1 MAVGTGTALIAS
13 AAIGAM
19 ANRDKGSSGQ
29 TYGQQ
34 RQVEGAGQQEIAGGQ
49 AASDVLRQ
57 LQQFQGV
64 GPGQQDV
71 ANAYSANNDL
81 AAMLKQ
87 YSQGGYAPTQADFS
101 TAQQQM
107 APQYEALRQ
116 SQIQQQQQFRQT
128 AAQTGRGPMDFA
140 FQNKLGQNFQ
150 NQNMMLGAQ
159 QSQLAS
165 QQPMQRLGFMQDFAT
180 LKSGLATQAL
190 QNRLAIA
197 SLGSSIRDAGA
208 NYRLGAA
215 GNSGYQTGQV
225 GSQQGNMIQGAIA
238 GMGTGLQLY
247 NQFGGGG
254 GGSGGA
260 SNIGSGAS
268 NGSSSA
274 LGVNTNFGASSGNSF
289 KPWR

>member
-1 MAVGTGTALIAS
+1 MAWGAIAAAAAPALI
-13 AAIGAM
+13 GAF
-19 ANRDKGSSGQ
+19 ANQGQGSS
-29 TYGQQ
+29 QQ
-34 RQVEGAGQQEIAGGQ
+34 GYSSSKNIEAAGYNETTGAN
-49 AASDVLRQ
+49 SVMDMLNQ
-57 LQQFQGV
+57 LKQFQGV

-87 YSQGGYAPTQADFS
+87 YSQGGYAPTQADFG
-101 TAQQQM
+101 TAKQQM

-116 SQIQQQQQFRQT
+116 SQIEQQQQFRQT

-165 QQPMQRLGFMQDFAT
+165 QQPMQRLGFMQDFAS

-215 GNSGYQTGQV
+215 GNSGYQTGQQ
-225 GSQQGNMIQGAIA
+225 GSQQGNMIQGGIA
-238 GMGTGLQLY
+238 GLGTGLQLY
-247 NQFGGGG
+247 NQFGGGRQQQPVQAQPSAGQAFFNAG
-254 GGSGGA
+254 GFA
-260 SNIGSGAS
+260 
-268 NGSSSA
+268 
-274 LGVNTNFGASSGNSF
+274 
-289 KPWR
+289 

>member
-1 MAVGTGTALIAS
+1 MAVGTGTALLAS

-29 TYGQQ
+29 TYNQV
-34 RQVEGAGQQEIAGGQ
+34 RQVQAAGGQELAGGQ
-49 AASDVLRQ
+49 AASDVLKQ
-57 LQQFQGV
+57 LQQFQGA

-87 YSQGGYAPTQADFS
+87 YSQGGYTPTQADFS

-140 FQNKLGQNFQ
+140 FQNKLGQNMT
-150 NQNMMLGAQ
+150 NQNLMLGAQ

-180 LKSGLATQAL
+180 LKSGLASQAM

-215 GNSGYQTGQV
+215 GNSGYQSSQQ
-225 GSQQGNMIQGAIA
+225 GSQQGNMIQGGIA
-238 GMGTGLQLY
+238 GLGTGLQLY

-254 GGSGGA
+254 GRQQQPMAQPSAGQAFFNAGGFA
-260 SNIGSGAS
+260 
-268 NGSSSA
+268 
-274 LGVNTNFGASSGNSF
+274 
-289 KPWR
+289 